1 MARNYRNLENHN
13 GSGNLT
19 LDRLEHD
26 FGRPWFEKFDMILE
40 RFFQELQDIMLICPN

>member
-13 GSGNLT
+13 GSGKLT

-26 FGRPWFEKFDMILE
+26 LGDQL
-40 RFFQELQDIMLICPN
+40 MLV